1 MRRIIVTNTVIFFT
15 CVFFAEISFALP
27 NCPSNQQ
34 LIFDECWG
42 TFNFDNGDKHVG
54 EWKNSRKHGPGTYTY
69 ANGSTVIGTWESG
82 KQVGL
87 GTIAYADGDKFSG
100 YFENGEMNGQGVM
113 IFGASSEWAG
123 DIFIGEYK
131 NNRRNGKGLYIWKN
145 GDVDFCTYTDNEAS
159 NCLGSSAYDV
169 APELMQNFN
178 QLQVSS
184 RKKIQTILKSANFY
198 SGIVDGKWGKNTLS
212 GLAQFSALRM
222 NVLAF
227 KTDPAASKLLN
238 KVLGS
243 EESLVGNCPA
253 NRPTTWNDCRGH
265 EVYENGDTYFGDY
278 KNGVKSGHGTY
289 RFANGDTYVGEW
301 QNDTYNGAGT
311 YKFSNGET
319 HTGKYRDG
327 LRNGH
332 GKFQYAN
339 GDEYEGMY
347 KNDKPNGI
355 GTYTFGPSSDFAG
368 DRYVGNHKNGQK
380 NGLGTYLFASG
391 KKYFGEFNNDTAE
404 GKGTTIYPNGDKFTG
419 TFKDGTR
426 NGQGTYIFANGDKF
440 TGEYKYDK
448 PNGLGTYS
456 YGPNSKWDGDK
467 FTGTFKNGTRNGNGT
482 YFYANGAKFV
492 GYYEE
497 DLRNGYGT
505 YTDSDGKTESGI
517 WKDDE
522 FQAAA
527 EPDAFS
533 TPEKEATKEVATG
546 TGFYVSGEGHIV
558 TNFHVVEGC
567 TEVKLRSS
575 GGYVQTIRLAEDQ
588 KNDLALLK
596 VLDQPNYVFALS
608 TESPFPLQ
616 EIIVAGFPFGERYS
630 SALKFTKGIIS
641 SLVGVGDNYSEIQID
656 AALQQGN
663 SGGPIIDEYG
673 NVIAVAV
680 SKLDAKYMLD
690 NYGVIP
696 ENINF
701 GVKSSAVRN
710 LLEAN
715 RVTLKSPS
723 DEIMS
728 NRELSTIVSDGTVY
742 LSCWMNDER
751 IKQMQNKKIMIEN

>member
-34 LIFDECWG
+34 LNFDECWG
-42 TFNFDNGDKHVG
+42 TFNFDNGDKYVG

-87 GTIAYADGDKFSG
+87 GTIAFANGDKFSG
-100 YFENGEMNGQGVM
+100 YFENGDKNGQGVM
-113 IFGASSEWAG
+113 IFGAGSEWAG

-145 GDVDFCTYTDNEAS
+145 GDADFCTYTDNEAS

-184 RKKIQTILKSANFY
+184 RKKIQTILKSANLY

-227 KTDPAASKLLN
+227 KTDPAASKLLD

-253 NRPTTWNDCRGH
+253 NRTTTWNDCRGH

-289 RFANGDTYVGEW
+289 HFANGDNYKGEW
-301 QNDTYNGAGT
+301 ADNTYNGEGT
-311 YKFSNGET
+311 YTFSSGERHSGAYKNGL
-319 HTGKYRDG
+319 RDG
-327 LRNGH
+327 QGV
-332 GKFQYAN
+332 FQYAN
-339 GDEYEGMY
+339 GDEYNGMY
-347 KNDKPNGI
+347 ENDLPNGL
-355 GTYTFGPSSDFAG
+355 GTYTFGPNTEWAG
-368 DRYVGNHKNGQK
+368 DKYIGNHKNGQK
-380 NGLGTYLFASG
+380 HGNGTYLYANG
-391 KKYFGEFNNDTAE
+391 EKYFGEFRNDNIT
-404 GKGTTIYPNGDKFTG
+404 GKGTFIFNNGDKFSG
-419 TFKDGTR
+419 IFMNGKRDGR
-426 NGQGTYIFANGDKF
+426 GTYMYANGDKF
-440 TGEYKYDK
+440 VGQYKNNL
-448 PNGLGTYS
+448 PNGLGTMT
-456 YGPNSKWDGDK
+456 YGPKSQWYGDI
-467 FTGTFKNGTRNGNGT
+467 FTGEYLDGIRNGEGT
-482 YFYANGAKFV
+482 YSYANGDKFV
-492 GYYEE
+492 GYYEN
-497 DLRNGYGT
+497 DSMNGYGT
-505 YTDSDGKTESGI
+505 YTYSDGRIESGI
-517 WKDDE
+517 WKDNE
-522 FQAAA
+522 LQVASA
-527 EPDAFS
+527 PDAPS
-533 TPEKEATKEVATG
+533 TSGDAEAQEVATG
-546 TGFYVSGEGHIV
+546 TGFYVSREGHII
-558 TNFHVVEGC
+558 TNYHVVEGC
-567 TEVKLRSS
+567 TEVKARFNNSLIE
-575 GGYVQTIRLAEDQ
+575 TLLLAEDRQ
-588 KNDLALLK
+588 NDLALLK
-596 VLDQPNYVFALS
+596 VSEPPDYVFALS
-608 TESPFPLQ
+608 NESPFPLQ

-663 SGGPIIDEYG
+663 SGGPIFDEYG

-680 SKLDAKYMLD
+680 SKLDAKYMFE
-690 NYGVIP
+690 NHGIIP

-701 GVKSSAVRN
+701 GIKANAVRN

-715 RVTLKSPS
+715 RVNLKAPGTK
-723 DEIMS
+723 IMK
-728 NRELSTIVSDGTVY
+728 NKELSTVVSDGTVY
-742 LSCWMNDER
+742 LSCWMTNKR
-751 IKQMQNKKIMIEN
+751 INEMENKRVMIEN